1 MKIVGNSI
9 KNNVWLSI
17 FIAFDPRS
25 EKVANIPE
33 KPVPVAKSPT
43 IPLGYPLR
51 NPRVTAS
58 PKLYA
63 IPLKILAATAT
74 QKYIEIVL
82 FIQAKAIIM
91 NETNVNTVIIR
102 ILV

>member
-9 KNNVWLSI
+9 KNSVWLSI

-58 PKLYA
+58 PKLYE
-63 IPLKILAATAT
+63 IPLKILDATAT
-74 QKYIEIVL
+74 QKKSGIVR
-82 FIQAKAIIM
+82 FMHANATIK
-91 NETNVNTVIIR
+91 NDTNVKTVIIR